1 MSEVRASEGD
11 YDDGNDDN
19 EESSME
25 LAKQRKLLK
34 AVAQQARQYQ
44 GLDFDEIEDHDE
56 IMRQIY
62 RENLLFKQ
70 SENNL
75 DVDGEP
81 TAD

>member
-1 MSEVRASEGD
+1 M
-11 YDDGNDDN
+11 DDDDDLSND

-25 LAKQRKLLK
+25 LEKQRKLLA

-62 RENLLFKQ
+62 RENLLFKS

-75 DVDGEP
+75 DHEGEP
-81 TAD
+81 TAEMLL